1 MGTKCVVPILP
12 PSYRCRLRRDMSQT
26 DNVTVRVVF
35 QSNKN
40 TEGQNAGIK
49 YIQDRTTAKI
59 RIRKAKLNVR
69 FSGGDRITI
78 HSIKQ
83 ARWLVKEEGRQRK
96 RQRES
101 RGVQRSRFQAKAG
114 TRKELGSSNNT
125 RDYKKAEHTGVRA
138 EGREGKIYAML
149 RSLWTLFW

>member
-12 PSYRCRLRRDMSQT
+12 PSYRCRLRRDISQT

-78 HSIKQ
+78 QLSRQ
-83 ARWLVKEEGRQRK
+83 DGLSGR
-96 RQRES
+96 
-101 RGVQRSRFQAKAG
+101 RGGNGRGRG
-114 TRKELGSSNNT
+114 
-125 RDYKKAEHTGVRA
+125 RA
-138 EGREGKIYAML
+138 EGCSVPGSRPRQAHAKN
-149 RSLWTLFW
+149 